1 MFVIIL
7 LLEFIMF
14 SLVCCYLF
22 YKLKLVE
29 DDLENIYDEIYYYFG
44 EDYNKKIEERKKVV

>member
-1 MFVIIL
+1 MFVL
-7 LLEFIMF
+7 LMLEFILF

-22 YKLKLVE
+22 YKLKVIE
-29 DDLENIYDEIYYYFG
+29 DDLESIYDEIYYYFG